1 MGCRFT
7 VCVDIGLLKR
17 VIFILNFIC
26 VIRVISLN
34 GPAQNE
40 FKQQF
45 LAELVHLCSHENL
58 LIIGGDLI
66 FFEVLKKR
74 IILTL
79 MIDR

>member
-1 MGCRFT
+1 M
-7 VCVDIGLLKR
+7 
-17 VIFILNFIC
+17 IFILHFIC

-58 LIIGGDLI
+58 LILIGGDFNI
-66 FFEVLKKR
+66 FRSPEEKNNSNFD
-74 IILTL
+74 
-79 MIDR
+79 DR

>member
-1 MGCRFT
+1 M
-7 VCVDIGLLKR
+7 
-17 VIFILNFIC
+17 IFILNFIC

-34 GPAQNE
+34 GTAQNE

-58 LIIGGDLI
+58 LILIGGDLI